1 MRDAKGKNLGYYL
14 SEFIFISDY
23 INYRQRWKIGKAL
36 LLVLAR
42 WLLLVCTIFTKNIRN
57 RLSFTKKVNGVWK
70 IIITKP
76 KGIISLLIMK
86 LSNRIK
92 RKWLYFFHWW
102 RSIVLSRILL
112 RHLLEAKRISIIF
125 LKIFNRSGRISP
137 EEDLVLLIERIKW
150 NLLLRLII
158 VT

>member
-1 MRDAKGKNLGYYL
+1 
-14 SEFIFISDY
+14 
-23 INYRQRWKIGKAL
+23 
-36 LLVLAR
+36 
-42 WLLLVCTIFTKNIRN
+42 
-57 RLSFTKKVNGVWK
+57 
-70 IIITKP
+70 
-76 KGIISLLIMK
+76 LIMK

-112 RHLLEAKRISIIF
+112 RHLLEARRISIIF